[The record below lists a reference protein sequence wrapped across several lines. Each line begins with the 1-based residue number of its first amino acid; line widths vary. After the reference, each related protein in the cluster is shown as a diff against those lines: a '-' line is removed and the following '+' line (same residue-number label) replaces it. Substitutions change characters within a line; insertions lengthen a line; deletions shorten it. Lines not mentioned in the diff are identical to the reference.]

1 MTSISENRSVARAA
15 GVLAILGHL
24 LAAFLY
30 IVFPG
35 LEVEYPTLFAFQAA
49 WLIVLVV
56 AVWWLRAHPWRSV
69 GLVLA
74 GAVLVNVARI
84 LGEQYLG
91 FHG

>member
-1 MTSISENRSVARAA
+1 MAV
-15 GVLAILGHL
+15 VGHL

-35 LEVEYPTLFAFQAA
+35 LEVSYPTLFAFQAA
-49 WLIVLVV
+49 WVIVLIV

-69 GLVLA
+69 VLVLV
-74 GAVLVNVARI
+74 GAVLVSVARI
-84 LGEQYLG
+84 IGEQYFG

>member
-1 MTSISENRSVARAA
+1 MSSIGENRTVARAV
-15 GVLAILGHL
+15 GVVAVVGHL
-24 LAAFLY
+24 LASVLY

-49 WLIVLVV
+49 WVFVLVV
-56 AVWWLRAHPWRSV
+56 AVWWLRDHPWRSV
-69 GLVLA
+69 VIVLV

-84 LGEQYLG
+84 IGEQYFG